1 LKLSNPDKVGSV
13 LLIVLALAIGI
24 IGVQSCSQSNMDYYD
39 SDILQ
44 VGRERLIQSFTDP
57 DEVQVIQEAVLR
69 PGRRGGEFGYWA
81 RYKRLTADGSW
92 VEEEHYDE

>member
-1 LKLSNPDKVGSV
+1 MFA
-13 LLIVLALAIGI
+13 LALGI
-24 IGVQSCSQSNMDYYD
+24 ILVQSYMQSDTTYQD

-44 VGRERLIQSFTDP
+44 VGRKRLIQSFTDTS
-57 DEVQVIQEAVLR
+57 EVKVMQESVIR
-69 PGRRGGEFGYWA
+69 PGRRGGDFGYWA

>member
-1 LKLSNPDKVGSV
+1 M
-13 LLIVLALAIGI
+13 
-24 IGVQSCSQSNMDYYD
+24 QSDTTYQD

-44 VGRERLIQSFTDP
+44 VGRKRLIQSFTDTS
-57 DEVQVIQEAVLR
+57 EVKVMQESVIR
-69 PGRRGGEFGYWA
+69 PGRRGGDFGYWA